1 MTHTSLSDKTR
12 FSSLNTL
19 LQVTQGVVQTLDLKR
34 ILQRTVDG
42 AASLFEWGSA
52 AIYLLDGEHFVR
64 LQATYPPLPED
75 FPSELGVAELM
86 SHPRM
91 AMAIKTGKPVYVGDM
106 LEKKLSDAERREVE
120 ERHLRTLYYMPLLM
134 EGKAMGALI
143 VGSMQVRVTIAEDVA
158 AMAATLANFAA
169 LAIRNARLYEEKQS
183 YIEQMEQTIAKLEAE
198 TSAREILESQLLQ
211 AQKLDAIGQLAGGI
225 AHDFNNQLG
234 GILGYAEL
242 LRLKLKDERMAEY
255 ASKVITLAQRS
266 ADLNSKLLAFTRKGQ
281 LRNVPVNV
289 HQLIEEVVGIL
300 THTILRGIVIQT
312 SLSAKVAET
321 MGDPTQIQNVLLN
334 LGLNARDAMGDS
346 GVLQIETAT
355 VRMSDVSNEAGAF
368 VLEGG
373 PYLQISIRDT
383 GGGMSS
389 EVAAR
394 IFEPFFTTK
403 SEGRGTGMGLAAVF
417 GTMKMLNGAV
427 DVESEPGKGST
438 FRLYFPVHQ
447 EAGEKTDSGDNVG
460 TKETSGQQILVI
472 DDEDAVREVFA
483 EHLLAAGFVPHSYTD
498 AREALKFFETAY
510 ADISLVVLDMMMPEV
525 SGTDMFHQLRDIS
538 PDIPVVVV
546 SGFAEENR
554 IQSLLDDGASEF
566 LQKPFRAVEF
576 IRTVKDVLERH
587 PSA

>member
-1 MTHTSLSDKTR
+1 MTHTSMSDKIR
-12 FSSLNTL
+12 FSSLSTL
-19 LQVTQGVVQTLDLKR
+19 LQVTQGLVQTLDLKR
-34 ILQRTVDG
+34 ILQCTVDG

-64 LQATYPPLPED
+64 LQATYPPLPKD
-75 FPSELGVAELM
+75 FSPELGVAELM

-91 AMAIKTGKPVYVGDM
+91 AMAIKTSKPVYVGDM
-106 LEKKLSDAERREVE
+106 LDKKLSDAERRVVE
-120 ERHLRTLYYMPLLM
+120 ERHLRTLYFIPLLM
-134 EGKAMGALI
+134 DGKATGALI
-143 VGSMQVRVTIAEDVA
+143 VGSTRERVTITEDVA

-169 LAIRNARLYEEKQS
+169 LAIRNARLYEEKQL
-183 YIEQMEQTIAKLEAE
+183 YIDQMEQTILKLEAE
-198 TSAREILESQLLQ
+198 RSAREILERELLQ

-255 ASKVITLAQRS
+255 AARVITLAQRS
-266 ADLNSKLLAFTRKGQ
+266 ADLNSKLLAFTRKGL

-300 THTILRGIVIQT
+300 THTISRGIVIQT
-312 SLSAKVAET
+312 SLNAEVAET
-321 MGDPTQIQNVLLN
+321 MGDPTQIQNALLN

-346 GVLQIETAT
+346 GVLQIETTT
-355 VRMSDVSNEAGAF
+355 VHMSDVSNEAGSF

-373 PYLQISIRDT
+373 TYLQLSIRDT
-383 GGGMSS
+383 GCGIRP

-394 IFEPFFTTK
+394 IFEPYFTTK
-403 SEGRGTGMGLAAVF
+403 SEGKGTGMGLAAVF

-427 DVESEPGKGST
+427 DLESEPGEGST

-447 EAGEKTDSGDNVG
+447 EASEKSDSGDNAG
-460 TKETSGQQILVI
+460 KKEISGRQILVI
-472 DDEDAVREVFA
+472 DDEDALREVFT
-483 EHLLAAGFVPHSYTD
+483 EHLLAAGFVLHSYTD
-498 AREALKFFETAY
+498 ARKALTFFKTAY

-525 SGTDMFHQLRDIS
+525 SGTDMFYQLRDIS

-554 IQSLLDDGASEF
+554 IQSLLDSGASEF
-566 LQKPFRAVEF
+566 LQKPFRAAEL
-576 IRTVKDVLERH
+576 IRTVKNVLNRH
-587 PSA
+587 PVE